1 MRGYST
7 MTDEE
12 RQSILSQHKTV
23 YDGYATLQGK
33 GNMTPL
39 TVGDYALD
47 KGGINVTNTG
57 DVKAYSN
64 IMREEK
70 TGKKLVHI
78 KESEFSPLGYA
89 KKVVDGKMTVEDAM
103 AESGI
108 PFVILSRL
116 VKNLT
121 GKHIEM
127 KEIEADDMDVSDVEP
142 GYDYKS
148 GGPEQFEPSGD
159 DKDPYDMD
167 LEAIQ
172 NMFDYE
178 DIMGDGDTGADMM
191 ALQKKMDGEFDGK
204 EDMEDEKGAY
214 NFDSEGGNVDV
225 YGESINE
232 EGEEGFKTIAKRI
245 MLSKK
250 FDMVAA
256 EMDPMDFSDEF
267 EFADNFI
274 TYLLEDYDERPYY
287 DELFDYIKDEFGE
300 IILSMYGSAGEDDF
314 DMYDEIDEDMHESF
328 KEQRN
333 KILENFNRFK
343 KFN

>member
-12 RQSILSQHKTV
+12 RQNILSQHKTV

-57 DVKAYSN
+57 EVKAYSN
-64 IMREEK
+64 IM
-70 TGKKLVHI
+70 
-78 KESEFSPLGYA
+78 KESKE
-89 KKVVDGKMTVEDAM
+89 VT
-103 AESGI
+103 
-108 PFVILSRL
+108 
-116 VKNLT
+116 
-121 GKHIEM
+121 
-127 KEIEADDMDVSDVEP
+127 EIEADDMDVSDVEP
-142 GYDYKS
+142 GYDFES

-159 DKDPYDMD
+159 DQDPYDMD

-172 NMFDYE
+172 NMFDFE
-178 DIMGDGDTGADMM
+178 DINGSDNDASAMM
-191 ALQKKMDGEFDGK
+191 ALQKKMNGEFDGK
-204 EDMEDEKGAY
+204 EDLAGEKSAY
-214 NFDSEGGNVDV
+214 NFDSEGGDVDV

-274 TYLLEDYDERPYY
+274 MYLLEDYDERPYY

-300 IILSMYGSAGEDDF
+300 IILSMYGAGEDDF
-314 DMYDEIDEDMHESF
+314 DMYDDFDEDLHESF
-328 KEQRN
+328 KDQRN
-333 KILENFNRFK
+333 KILETFNKFK
-343 KFN
+343 KYN

>member
-57 DVKAYSN
+57 EVKAYSN
-64 IMREEK
+64 IM
-70 TGKKLVHI
+70 
-78 KESEFSPLGYA
+78 KESKE
-89 KKVVDGKMTVEDAM
+89 VT
-103 AESGI
+103 
-108 PFVILSRL
+108 
-116 VKNLT
+116 
-121 GKHIEM
+121 
-127 KEIEADDMDVSDVEP
+127 EIEADDMDVSDVEP
-142 GYDYKS
+142 GYDFES

-159 DKDPYDMD
+159 DQDPYDMD

-172 NMFDYE
+172 NMFDFE
-178 DIMGDGDTGADMM
+178 DINGSDNDASAMM

-204 EDMEDEKGAY
+204 EDLAGEKSAY
-214 NFDSEGGNVDV
+214 NFDSEGGDVDV

-256 EMDPMDFSDEF
+256 ETDPMDFSDEF

-274 TYLLEDYDERPYY
+274 TYLLEDYEERPYY
-287 DELFDYIKDEFGE
+287 SELFDYIKDEFGE
-300 IILSMYGSAGEDDF
+300 IILSMYGAGEDDF
-314 DMYDEIDEDMHESF
+314 DMYDDFDEDLHESF

-333 KILENFNRFK
+333 KILETFNKFK
-343 KFN
+343 KYN